1 MMHRRGATGS
11 SRAATPRAM
20 ASRGR
25 GGRRTRRAVVVQANL
40 FSRVSRVF
48 RSYANSIVSSL
59 EDPEK
64 VLDQSLL
71 DMQND
76 YAKMRQ
82 ATAQVIASRKQLEVK
97 YENAATMADE
107 WKQRAKL
114 ALEKGNDEL
123 ARQALSKRKVFEET
137 ATGLREQLAL
147 QQSSVDKL
155 IEDTRT
161 LEAKIQ
167 DAKTKKDTLKARA
180 QAAKTTSKVTGVVG
194 SIDTSNALSAFEK
207 MEEKVLRLEAEAD
220 AISTMSEVDKL
231 TDEFKQ
237 LKGADDIDAELEAM
251 RREIEGPKAPKGEL
265 PPGRP
270 VDDAIEKELND
281 MK

>member
-1 MMHRRGATGS
+1 
-11 SRAATPRAM
+11 M
-20 ASRGR
+20 AEH
-25 GGRRTRRAVVVQANL
+25 L
-40 FSRVSRVF
+40 
-48 RSYANSIVSSL
+48 
-59 EDPEK
+59 
-64 VLDQSLL
+64 
-71 DMQND
+71 M
-76 YAKMRQ
+76 
-82 ATAQVIASRKQLEVK
+82 
-97 YENAATMADE
+97 
-107 WKQRAKL
+107 
-114 ALEKGNDEL
+114 
-123 ARQALSKRKVFEET
+123 
-137 ATGLREQLAL
+137 
-147 QQSSVDKL
+147 
-155 IEDTRT
+155 
-161 LEAKIQ
+161 
-167 DAKTKKDTLKARA
+167 